1 MKTLYGTCP
10 NEHLLWRYSM
20 DRTLSI
26 YYWAGDIMPDES
38 KLPVAWGDAGDT
50 VLDETRMAP
59 IDDVKMTMLELEVK
73 DISYW
78 ADVDAEVK
86 GEKKADY
93 PQSFFHFLNRLM
105 LGDPVSRYIMPDKA
119 IINEFPNATSD
130 SRVRNF
136 LNHAVPI
143 VWKNVWK
150 KIIGT
155 KTALEKCDIAIENLE
170 KLLDIYG
177 PDPTFY
183 KALAALHRARKEI
196 IHEPLA
202 DILDQ
207 EYIDEQYARA
217 SDELFHDPRESDKK
231 KKTYSDNRDDISKAL
246 KKDNVPKVTC
256 RVTYPSEKITGV
268 RVENNES
275 TDSAFKVTVKKD
287 DLDALVGSYN
297 YLSRAEILHRN
308 DPVNH
313 PSHYQ
318 LHGGMEVIDIIEAVT
333 WDLPGNEAYA
343 IGNAVKYIC
352 RYRNKGKPVQ
362 DLEKAKWY
370 LNRAIEDYKKGEE
383 GN

>member
-10 NEHLLWRYSM
+10 NEHLMWRYSM

-143 VWKNVWK
+143 VWKRTT
-150 KIIGT
+150 GA
-155 KTALEKCDIAIENLE
+155 KTALEKCDIAIQNMRRIV
-170 KLLDIYG
+170 DVYG
-177 PDPTFY
+177 PDPVF
-183 KALAALHRARKEI
+183 
-196 IHEPLA
+196 
-202 DILDQ
+202 
-207 EYIDEQYARA
+207 
-217 SDELFHDPRESDKK
+217 
-231 KKTYSDNRDDISKAL
+231 SKAL
-246 KKDNVPKVTC
+246 KVLDQARQEIAQEPAAKDDEPKKIKW
-256 RVTYPSEKITGV
+256 EK
-268 RVENNES
+268 VEKKES
-275 TDSAFKVTVKKD
+275 DDSAFKVTVKKD
-287 DLDALVGSYN
+287 DLYALADSYK
-297 YLSRAEILHRN
+297 YLQSAEITRHN

-333 WDLPGNEAYA
+333 WDLPSDEAYA
-343 IGNAVKYIC
+343 IGNAIKYIC

-362 DLEKAKWY
+362 DLKKAKWY
-370 LNRAIEDYKKGEE
+370 INRAIKDYENKGDQK
-383 GN
+383 

>member
-38 KLPVAWGDAGDT
+38 KLPVAWGDAGNT

-78 ADVDAEVK
+78 VDGSAGIK
-86 GEKKADY
+86 GEEKADY

-105 LGDPVSRYIMPDKA
+105 IGDPVSRYIMPDKA
-119 IINEFPNATSD
+119 IINEFPNATPD

-143 VWKNVWK
+143 VWK

-155 KTALEKCDIAIENLE
+155 KTALEKCDIAIQNMRRIV
-170 KLLDIYG
+170 DVYG
-177 PDPTFY
+177 PDPVF
-183 KALAALHRARKEI
+183 
-196 IHEPLA
+196 
-202 DILDQ
+202 
-207 EYIDEQYARA
+207 
-217 SDELFHDPRESDKK
+217 
-231 KKTYSDNRDDISKAL
+231 SKAL
-246 KKDNVPKVTC
+246 KLLDQARQEIAQEPAAKDDEPKKIKWAKV
-256 RVTYPSEKITGV
+256 EKK
-268 RVENNES
+268 ES
-275 TDSAFKVTVKKD
+275 SDSAFKVTVKKD
-287 DLDALVGSYN
+287 DLYALADSYN
-297 YLSRAEILHRN
+297 YLQSAEIADKAKQYLKNDINLTRELNYLQSAEIARHD

-333 WDLPGNEAYA
+333 WDLPSDEAYA
-343 IGNAVKYIC
+343 IGNAIKYIC

-370 LNRAIEDYKKGEE
+370 LNRAIEDYKKSEKGE
-383 GN
+383 